1 MYITK
6 RISLS
11 ILFSVALCLTAKS
24 QARQATR
31 SPFSAFGIGEYYGNS
46 LAHNQG
52 MAGVGYSNPQYYYL
66 NSKNP
71 ALLVFNTLTV
81 FESGVVGEKRTL
93 KDGESV
99 EKNASG
105 NLNYLALGFPV
116 KRGRWATS
124 TGLMP
129 YTNVN
134 YKLNYTDNI
143 VGSTN
148 KVAVSETGTG
158 GINQVFLS
166 NGVALNK
173 YFSVGATVNY
183 LFGSINNRYSNV
195 LLDTQQALVFVPTVE
210 EGYYFKDYNFSAGF
224 SFHKDSISKKN
235 YRINFGL
242 VYDFRANINTAYY
255 ARTERSVANKFLDSL
270 TLTNYSGTT
279 TLPQSFGAGI
289 SFSKADNLTF
299 GADVQY
305 LDYAQFR
312 DFKGQNFNGAGA
324 WKIALGGEFTPNATS
339 PGSYLK
345 RITYRTG
352 VNIDQYPYLVNG
364 NTLKDFG
371 INFGLSLPVSRISS
385 LDLGVKIGKRGDLGL
400 NKIEENYFK
409 LYFGVTFNDQW
420 FIKRR
425 FD

>member
-1 MYITK
+1 MSISK
-6 RISLS
+6 RIVFS
-11 ILFSVALCLTAKS
+11 ILCSAVLGLTA
-24 QARQATR
+24 QGQATR
-31 SPFSAFGIGEYYGNS
+31 SPFSIFGIGENYGNS

-52 MAGVGYSNPQYYYL
+52 MAGVGFSNPQYYYL
-66 NSKNP
+66 NNKNP

-81 FESGVVGEKRTL
+81 FESGLVAEKRSL
-93 KDGESV
+93 KDGQTV
-99 EKNASG
+99 EKNGSG

-116 KRGRWATS
+116 KRGRWSTS

-143 VGSTN
+143 AGSTN
-148 KVAVSETGTG
+148 QVEVVETGTG
-158 GINQVFLS
+158 GINQVFWS
-166 NGVALNK
+166 NGVALNDD
-173 YFSVGATVNY
+173 FSLGLTVNY
-183 LFGSINNRYSNV
+183 LFGSINNRYSNR
-195 LLDTQQALVFVPTVE
+195 LIETQQSVLFVPTVYE
-210 EGYYFKDYNFSAGF
+210 RYYYKDFNFSAGF
-224 SFHKDSISKKN
+224 SFHKDSLFKKN
-235 YRINFGL
+235 YRINVGL
-242 VYDFRANINTAYY
+242 VYDFSSKINTSYY
-255 ARTERSVANKFLDSL
+255 ERIERNNAARGIDSL
-270 TLTNYSGTT
+270 ALANLSGTT
-279 TLPQSFGAGI
+279 TLPQSLGAGI
-289 SFSKADNLTF
+289 SISKADNLTI

-305 LDYAQFR
+305 LDYTQFR
-312 DFKGQNFNGAGA
+312 DFKGINPGGQGV
-324 WKIALGGEFTPNATS
+324 WKFAVGGEFTPASTS

-345 RITYRTG
+345 RMTYRTG
-352 VNIDQYPYLVNG
+352 VSLDQYPYLVNG

-385 LDLGVKIGKRGDLGL
+385 LDIGVKIGKRGDLGL